1 MDGSFAGEIE
11 LDVDSLQQ
19 MDSTGDFVHVVDDLM
34 RGMPYHL
41 RVSAWNGAG
50 DSYGRAQY
58 STPAILTPMDKPD
71 PPSSVEMTS
80 IDDSSIQISW
90 NAALNKGGSHMI
102 TKYKTEV
109 TEVEPGTKAQFNDES
124 NLFYESFDL
133 DYTSEV
139 QAIILESSADDM
151 GGFFVI
157 NFMGE
162 STPNI
167 YTDAEAD
174 AIKEALEGISTIDS
188 VDVSIYPLSQEFITT
203 YGQRWIIT
211 FDARRGN
218 LPSMLIDSGSGQLS
232 TIATGGTI
240 FGSSSIIRVETISNG
255 GLPSSFITPPV
266 LDEGKL
272 YMSRI
277 SSFNGNSW
285 SDSTISHNSIS
296 PSKSAPSPPRD
307 VLVNVLSDTELGV
320 SWKAPVFDGGASIAG
335 YKIVWGDNDDM
346 VPASQLFFLLDNLD
360 PEESFLVSVTAFSSR
375 GFSDPA
381 LAKPLLCPM
390 ELIESIT

>member
-1 MDGSFAGEIE
+1 
-11 LDVDSLQQ
+11 
-19 MDSTGDFVHVVDDLM
+19 
-34 RGMPYHL
+34 MPYHV

-71 PPSSVEMTS
+71 PPSSVEMIA
-80 IDDSSIQISW
+80 IDNSSIQISW

-102 TKYKTEV
+102 TKYKAEV
-109 TEVEPGTKAQFNDES
+109 AEVVPGSETKLSDDS
-124 NLFYESFDL
+124 SLFYESFDV
-133 DYTSEV
+133 DYTPEV

-151 GGFFVI
+151 GGFFVV

-174 AIKEALEGISTIDS
+174 DIKEALEGISTIDS
-188 VDVSIYPLSQEFITT
+188 VVVSIYPHSQDFITT

-211 FDARRGN
+211 FDAQRGN
-218 LPSMLIDSGSGQLS
+218 LPSMLIDSSSGRPS
-232 TIATGGTI
+232 TIATGGTVS
-240 FGSSSIIRVETISNG
+240 GSSSVIRVETISNG
-255 GLPSSFITPPV
+255 GLLSSFITPPV

-277 SSFNGNSW
+277 SSFNGVLW
-285 SDSTISHNSIS
+285 SDFTTSHNSIS

-307 VLVNVLSDTELGV
+307 VLVKVLSDTELGV
-320 SWKAPVFDGGASIAG
+320 SWKAPLFDGGASIAG

-375 GFSDPA
+375 GFSDPT
-381 LAKPLLCPM
+381 LAKPAFCPM
-390 ELIESIT
+390 ELIESISI